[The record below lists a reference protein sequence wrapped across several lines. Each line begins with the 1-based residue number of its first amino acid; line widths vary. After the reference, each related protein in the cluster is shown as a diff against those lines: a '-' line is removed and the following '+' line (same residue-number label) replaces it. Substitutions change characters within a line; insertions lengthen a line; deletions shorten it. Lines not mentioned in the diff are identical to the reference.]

1 MTEAGKKISEV
12 ATQKSTE
19 VYGTVSNKVRI
30 MEDLNFHLFF
40 FHLVLVSLFS
50 FYSLFC
56 LFFVYIDY
64 TYVGIKV
71 KDGELLK
78 GISDQASSVAGM
90 VSSLQI
96 LQIIVG
102 N

>member
-40 FHLVLVSLFS
+40 SFS
-50 FYSLFC
+50 FSIFIFILQFILFIFC
-56 LFFVYIDY
+56 LY
-64 TYVGIKV
+64 
-71 KDGELLK
+71 
-78 GISDQASSVAGM
+78 
-90 VSSLQI
+90 
-96 LQIIVG
+96 
-102 N
+102 